1 MRNKIQFRS
10 NGSTNNIG
18 GESPMVEFHFTTHY
32 WRMEKMTVKVTA
44 QMVKELREKT
54 GAGMM
59 DCKKALTQVN
69 GDLEAAIDFLR
80 EKGLSS
86 AASKA
91 DRIAAEG
98 TASILVKGNEAVI
111 LEVNAE
117 TDFVVKNESFQLLV
131 KELSEKLIEAKPAT
145 IEEAHELK
153 LENGLTVAEH
163 ISNAVAKIGE
173 KITLRRFEI
182 RTKTDNDAFGPYLH
196 MGGSIAVLVVL
207 EGSTNEEAAKDV
219 AMHIA
224 ALNPKYISRDEVPA
238 DEVEREKKI
247 LTEQALNEGKPE
259 NIVAKMVE
267 GRIGKYFEEICVL
280 DQAFVK
286 DSDQKVKTFVKS
298 TGGTLKDFV
307 RYAVGEGI
315 EKREENFAD
324 EVMSQVQG
332 K

>member
-1 MRNKIQFRS
+1 MKI
-10 NGSTNNIG
+10 
-18 GESPMVEFHFTTHY
+18 
-32 WRMEKMTVKVTA
+32 TA

-59 DCKKALTQVN
+59 DCKKALTSVN

-86 AASKA
+86 AANKA

-98 TASILVKGNEAVI
+98 TTYILTEGNEAI
-111 LEVNAE
+111 LLEVNAE
-117 TDFVVKNESFQLLV
+117 TDFVAKNEGFQVLV
-131 KELSEKLIEAKPAT
+131 KELAEHLLKTKPANA
-145 IEEAHELK
+145 EEA
-153 LENGLTVAEH
+153 LETKMSNGLSVADQ
-163 ISNAVAKIGE
+163 ISNAIAKIGE
-173 KITLRRFEI
+173 KLTLRRFEI
-182 RTKTDNDAFGPYLH
+182 RTKTDADSFGPYLH
-196 MGGSIAVLVVL
+196 MGGRIGVLVVL
-207 EGSTNEEAAKDV
+207 EGSTDEQAAKDI
-219 AMHIA
+219 AMHVA
-224 ALNPKYISRDEVPA
+224 ALNPKYVSRDQVSEE
-238 DEVEREKKI
+238 EVEREKKV

-280 DQAFVK
+280 DQSFVK
-286 DSDQKVKTFVKS
+286 NSDQKVGDFVKS
-298 TGGTLKDFV
+298 TGGTLKEFI

-324 EVMSQVQG
+324 EVMGQIN